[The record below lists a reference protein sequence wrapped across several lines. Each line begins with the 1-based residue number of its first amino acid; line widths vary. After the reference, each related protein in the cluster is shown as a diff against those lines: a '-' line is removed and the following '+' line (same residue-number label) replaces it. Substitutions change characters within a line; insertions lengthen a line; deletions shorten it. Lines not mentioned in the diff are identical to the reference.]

1 LVASTHHPSLI
12 AKVSPKEEIAETA
25 VAETQPGSMATW
37 GFGLVGEA
45 HPKIYNTIIGQV
57 IIAGEQ

>member
-1 LVASTHHPSLI
+1 LI